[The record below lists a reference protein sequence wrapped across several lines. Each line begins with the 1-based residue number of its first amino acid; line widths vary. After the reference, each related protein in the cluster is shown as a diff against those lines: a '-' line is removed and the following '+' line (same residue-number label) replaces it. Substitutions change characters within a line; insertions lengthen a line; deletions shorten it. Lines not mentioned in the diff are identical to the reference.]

1 MSPAFIGSRGA
12 PPHATTFATSQN
24 PNGQNFLT
32 SFPSSFEFFDSKS
45 NIYKTAAISASSD
58 PINPM
63 EPNFGFNSPALGPTR
78 SDGLSSKATARI
90 PRRKKPMPAHHLR
103 STGGDPGNNP
113 FRPVPEMSSGSGFV
127 NSSHFDP
134 GSGAFASGGSR
145 SGIDRGSVRSSS
157 DGNIFSSSSKLDS
170 FMEKNEVAEEIRNLR
185 IGKER
190 SVNLGG
196 NVKKMSGEIDE
207 TVDCDL
213 PDYMRQLNI
222 ENDGKVRSFR
232 EELQNELKKLNI
244 KESLSKCNPQ
254 SFANQGSC
262 GGSENVFREKLEN
275 FKIAE
280 SLGGRDNKITDSG
293 LGQEH
298 EMGSVTAESNQKD
311 ARNWAGPKP
320 DNASDSIP
328 SGLSDNLSGSQV
340 HLEDQSSATLPLPF
354 VGSGSRFDGFGNNF
368 EAPFRDK
375 TEKKVHFGFS
385 SKWDDMGLQ
394 NVEFKTP
401 NMIGSV
407 NRKFET
413 KRDSSK
419 ATRSKKKKGKSKN
432 LNPVQPSSTQD
443 FIVGENLQEFDVSC
457 EPYSPM
463 DISPYQ
469 ETLAESNFSRETS
482 VTSDEVLHIDDEC
495 ASSESLPAVSNDMT
509 DEDLVDA
516 AERLDINDGQ
526 KCKEKEEEKSA
537 YCFDKVVNAE
547 GPSEESISGTET
559 ESFKS
564 ATEHLDY
571 NTDSFVTAA
580 DTLATGSDTEV
591 NSGSGIGKEEGD
603 GGSHFDFA
611 PRLEE
616 NGQSSFIFAASSAAE
631 GQSLTTARAFR
642 KKSRSKVSQD
652 SHCLSPNSKDSYS
665 SSRLDYFPVSGTCAL
680 SSPRQG
686 RKGDATTLLS
696 QSGYISEPV
705 KKQESKGENNSSTSA
720 SIVAQETCEKW
731 RLRGNQAYATGDLSK
746 AEDFYSQG
754 VNSVPENETSKSCLR
769 ALMLCYSNR
778 AATRMSLGRIKE
790 ALEDCMKAIAIDPS
804 FLRVQVRAANCYLAL
819 GEVDNASLHYI
830 KCLQAGSDVCADRKL
845 LVEASEGLEKAQKV
859 SEFMKQ
865 SSKCLQ
871 QGMPADAE
879 TALGLID
886 EALSISPYS
895 EHLLESKANSLLMLQ
910 RYEDVIQLCGQNL
923 GAFVSKF
930 DDSDPHKDSR
940 SRVWCCSLVVKA
952 HFYAGRLEE
961 ALEFLRKQEE
971 LLPVIEKGQS
981 KNLESLIPLAG
992 TIREL
997 LHNKCAGNEAFQS
1010 GRHAEAVQHYT
1021 AAILCNVESRPFAS
1035 ICFCNRA
1042 AAYRAMGQFADA
1054 IADCSFAIALDG
1066 NYLKAFSRR
1075 AALYESIR
1083 DYGQAAVDL
1092 QRLVSLLTR
1101 KLEDR
1106 TNHLASS
1113 DRIKYVHELKQT
1125 QLKLSQMEE
1134 ASREEIPLNMYLILG
1149 VDPSAAASE
1158 IKKAYRRAALKHH
1171 PDKAAQSLARNEN
1184 GDEGLWKEIAAEV
1197 HKDADRLFKM
1207 IGEAYAVLSDPLKR
1221 SQYDME
1227 EEIRNG
1233 QNTGSG
1239 RNASRMHADFQNY
1252 QFERSSGRR
1261 QEGWRSY
1268 GSSQFRSAERSRS
1281 SRYS

>member
-1 MSPAFIGSRGA
+1 MSPAFIDSSGA
-12 PPHATTFATSQN
+12 PPRATTQN
-24 PNGQNFLT
+24 PNGQIFLT
-32 SFPSSFEFFDSKS
+32 SFSSSFEFFDSKR
-45 NIYKTAAISASSD
+45 NIYKTSAISASSD
-58 PINPM
+58 TINPM
-63 EPNFGFNSPALGPTR
+63 DPNFGFNSPALGPTKP
-78 SDGLSSKATARI
+78 GELSSKAAPRI
-90 PRRKKPMPAHHLR
+90 TRRKKAMPAHHLR
-103 STGGDPGNNP
+103 STGDDPGVNP
-113 FRPVPEMSSGSGFV
+113 FRPVSEMSSGSGFL
-127 NSSHFDP
+127 NSGHFDLR
-134 GSGAFASGGSR
+134 SDAFAFGGSR
-145 SGIDRGSVRSSS
+145 IGSS
-157 DGNIFSSSSKLDS
+157 DGNLFSNSRLDS
-170 FMEKNEVAEEIRNLR
+170 FMEKNEVADEIMNLR

-196 NVKKMSGEIDE
+196 NVKKTSADIDE
-207 TVDCDL
+207 TAECDL

-244 KESLSKCNPQ
+244 KESLSKINSQ

-262 GGSENVFREKLEN
+262 GSSETVPRDNMEN
-275 FKIAE
+275 FKIEE
-280 SLGGRDNKITDSG
+280 SLSGRENKKIDSG
-293 LGQEH
+293 LGQEDK
-298 EMGSVTAESNQKD
+298 MGSGNLSLVTAECNQKQ
-311 ARNWAGPKP
+311 ARNWSGPKP

-328 SGLSDNLSGSQV
+328 SGLSDSLSDSQV
-340 HLEDQSSATLPLPF
+340 RLEDQSCTTSSSPF
-354 VGSGSRFDGFGNNF
+354 VGSGVRFDGFGNAV
-368 EAPFRDK
+368 EATFQDR
-375 TEKKVHFGFS
+375 TEKKVHFSFS
-385 SKWDDMGLQ
+385 SKWDDMGMQ

-401 NMIGSV
+401 NMIGNL

-432 LNPVQPSSTQD
+432 LNPVQLSSTQD
-443 FIVGENLQEFDVSC
+443 IILGENLQEIDDSC

-482 VTSDEVLHIDDEC
+482 VTSEETLHVDDDC
-495 ASSESLPAVSNDMT
+495 ASNESRPAVSNDMT
-509 DEDLVDA
+509 DEELVDA
-516 AERLDINDGQ
+516 AERLDINDDE

-537 YCFDKVVNAE
+537 YCFDKVFNAE

-571 NTDSFVTAA
+571 STDSFVTAA

-591 NSGSGIGKEEGD
+591 NSGLGIGKQEGD
-603 GGSHFDFA
+603 GDSHFDFA
-611 PRLEE
+611 PRMEE
-616 NGQSSFIFAASSAAE
+616 SGQGSFIFAASSAAQ
-631 GQSLTTARAFR
+631 GQSLTTARASK
-642 KKSRSKVSQD
+642 KKSRSKVGQD
-652 SHCLSPNSKDSYS
+652 SHCLSPNSRDSYS

-686 RKGDATTLLS
+686 RKGDASTLLN
-696 QSGYISEPV
+696 QTGYISEPV

-720 SIVAQETCEKW
+720 SIVAQEACEKW

-778 AATRMSLGRIKE
+778 AATRMSLGRIKD
-790 ALEDCMKAIAIDPS
+790 ALEDCMKAYAIDPS

-819 GEVDNASLHYI
+819 GEVDDASLHYM

-865 SSKCLQ
+865 CAECLQ
-871 QGMPADAE
+871 QGTSADAE

-886 EALSISPYS
+886 EALIISPYS

-930 DDSDPHKDSR
+930 DVSDAHKDSR
-940 SRVWCCSLVVKA
+940 SWVWCCSLVVKA

-971 LLPVIEKGQS
+971 SLPVIEKGQS

-997 LHNKCAGNEAFQS
+997 LHNKGAGNEAFQS

-1054 IADCSFAIALDG
+1054 IADCSLAIALDG
-1066 NYLKAFSRR
+1066 NYVKAFSRR
-1075 AALYESIR
+1075 AALYELIR
-1083 DYGQAAVDL
+1083 DYGQAALDL

-1106 TNHLASS
+1106 IYQLASS
-1113 DRIKYVHELKQT
+1113 DRMKYINELKQA
-1125 QLKLSQMEE
+1125 QIKLSQMEE
-1134 ASREEIPLNMYLILG
+1134 ASRKEIPLNMYLILG

-1171 PDKAAQSLARNEN
+1171 PDKAAQSLARSEN
-1184 GDEGLWKEIAAEV
+1184 GDEGMWKEIAEEV

-1239 RNASRMHADFQNY
+1239 RNTSKMHADFQNY
-1252 QFERSSGRR
+1252 QFERGGGRW

-1268 GSSQFRSAERSRS
+1268 GSSQFRSAERNRS
-1281 SRYS
+1281 SRYP